1 MHWRVF
7 IGNGNNHKTISVSYT
22 HLATME
28 ELKDACQK
36 AAVHDFIETLSKGYD
51 TKVGELGD
59 TLSGGERQ
67 RLGIARAFLHRA
79 PIMLLDEPTSNLDT
93 QNCQRI
99 QLDYAK
105 NKYYNTIIAQ
115 K

>member
-1 MHWRVF
+1 
-7 IGNGNNHKTISVSYT
+7 
-22 HLATME
+22 ME

-79 PIMLLDEPTSNLDT
+79 PIMLLDEPTSNLDSLNEGVILKALHQERKDRT
-93 QNCQRI
+93 VVLVSHR
-99 QLDYAK
+99 LS
-105 NKYYNTIIAQ
+105 TMSIADEVIDEMESGRMS
-115 K
+115 